1 MNLPCTLLLTGL
13 AAGSPGTTGSPVP
26 GDPVVVDCP
35 ISEVRVF
42 PDGAL
47 AVHRR
52 EVVLPEGRS
61 RMELVLDADLAAAD
75 PDPGDFHLYAR
86 GARLL
91 QSRVF
96 ASGPR
101 PSGSVLADLARAIE
115 ERTARVDELAGMLA
129 ELRGELERLDS
140 MGLVMI
146 EGADVSDT
154 EALERLLEF
163 IEQRRERTMEAFRTL
178 ESSLEEASE
187 ALEGLRRERATLL
200 EGPRRLLAHLDL
212 EVLEPGPV
220 EVSASRFLE
229 EAGWRTEVIVDR
241 ITERE
246 TAEVTVLGRVVN
258 DTPQAWTQ
266 VQLVLS
272 TDGAVDFELLDGIGE
287 ATIDVRKDDDP
298 TDEPAEADAEVAGSS
313 LRAVHVLPTPVDV
326 PAGGDRLLLLE
337 RFETPCTP
345 RYLTRP
351 TVAPHC
357 HVQTTLR
364 NEGTQLV
371 QAAPVTLREDGVVR
385 GRTRI
390 DALPGGAEFTLGWGI
405 MPNVEVTR
413 ELLERRSTNTGLLG
427 GGRLTTLRYRIS
439 ARNLTSEPVELVI
452 EDPRTEPL
460 DDQIKVTVTEPSVPM
475 VRFGPE
481 DRTLRWIIDVPP
493 TGSDDAPAT
502 VEWTVEVAHSSDLKT
517 TPIPE

>member
-1 MNLPCTLLLTGL
+1 MNLACTLLMTGL
-13 AAGSPGTTGSPVP
+13 AAGFHGTVP
-26 GDPVVVDCP
+26 SQDPADAVVVDCP

-52 EVVLPEGRS
+52 EVVLPAGRS
-61 RMELVLDADLAAAD
+61 RVELVLDAALGDAD
-75 PDPGDFHLYAR
+75 PEPEGLHLHAR
-86 GARLL
+86 GARLV

-101 PSGSVLADLARAIE
+101 PGEAELAERARAIE
-115 ERTARVDELAGMLA
+115 ERGARVGELEGMLA
-129 ELRGELERLDS
+129 ELGGELERLDS

-146 EGADVSDT
+146 QGADVSDT

-178 ESSLEEASE
+178 EARLRSARGTLEA
-187 ALEGLRRERATLL
+187 LRRERATLL
-200 EGPRRLLAHLDL
+200 EGPRRLLVHLDL
-212 EVLEPGPV
+212 EVPEPGPV

-229 EAGWRTEVIVDR
+229 QAGWRTEVIVDR
-241 ITERE
+241 STERE
-246 TAEVTVLGRVVN
+246 TAEVAVLGRVVN

-272 TDGAVDFELLDGIGE
+272 TDGRVDFELLDGIGE

-298 TDEPAEADAEVAGSS
+298 TDQPPDAGIEVAGSS

-326 PAGGDRLLLLE
+326 PAGGDRLLLLD

-364 NEGTQLV
+364 NEGGQLV
-371 QAAPVTLREDGVVR
+371 QAASVSLREDGVVR

-390 DALPGGAEFTLGWGI
+390 DALPAGAEFTLGWGI
-405 MPNVEVTR
+405 MPNVEITR
-413 ELLERRSTNTGLLG
+413 ELVERRSTNTGLLG

-439 ARNLTSEPVELVI
+439 ARNLTSEPIELVI

-460 DDQIKVTVTEPSVPM
+460 NDQIKVTVTESSLPL

-493 TGSDDAPAT
+493 TGTDDAPSS